1 MTANATSHCRG
12 IGNSFDDTET
22 EGPEQFMTISFEP
35 HFEVRLRADQD
46 RWEIMVTWGHALRH
60 VVEGL
65 AFRSEHTALRWIER
79 QSSLWLEV
87 QNRGPLERAVR
98 KTPKLVER
106 RRVKSLDIFTK
117 NIPPNLRNLGRGV
130 EPNDSH

>member
-1 MTANATSHCRG
+1 MS
-12 IGNSFDDTET
+12 
-22 EGPEQFMTISFEP
+22 ISLEP

-46 RWEIMVTWGHALRH
+46 SWEIMVTWGHALRH

-65 AFRSEHTALRWIER
+65 AFRSEHTALRWIEQ
-79 QSSLWLEV
+79 QSSLWMEV
-87 QNRGPLERAVR
+87 QNRGRLKRAVR

-130 EPNDSH
+130 EPN

>member
-1 MTANATSHCRG
+1 MS
-12 IGNSFDDTET
+12 
-22 EGPEQFMTISFEP
+22 ISFEAY
-35 HFEVRLRADQD
+35 FEVRLRADQD
-46 RWEIMVTWGHALRH
+46 RWEVMVTWGHALRH

-65 AFRSEHTALRWIER
+65 SFRSEHTALRWIER

-106 RRVKSLDIFTK
+106 RRNQGPRYAQEYSIELAHSFHRSGT
-117 NIPPNLRNLGRGV
+117 
-130 EPNDSH
+130 